1 MPTNRD
7 LHLRMTEPTT
17 ASDYAKIQAGAAMYL
32 EVLRDRPGKT
42 DDFLASLRSRLGWS
56 PDEVI
61 AVQLRVADIL
71 LEVQQAAVGANLT
84 PQELLEWLVAVGKD
98 LESKAGIA

>member
-1 MPTNRD
+1 MS
-7 LHLRMTEPTT
+7 EATT
-17 ASDYAKIQAGAAMYL
+17 ATDFAKIHAGAAMYL

-42 DDFLASLRSRLGWS
+42 DDFLAGLRCRLGWS

-61 AVQLRVADIL
+61 ALQLRVADIL

-84 PQELLEWLVAVGKD
+84 PQELREWLVAVGKE
-98 LESKAGIA
+98 LESKAAV